1 MRWAGL
7 ACLAMSG
14 CATLGQSHSDS
25 EFAQVPTSPSPPPV
39 TQTAMRARP
48 NCPPATE
55 EMSLRLDAVGRKLL
69 AANPQVLI
77 KPQFSAVGSPEP
89 EIFHT
94 GLVMIWVTEGLICK
108 CQSEAEL
115 AAALAMELG
124 RMVSE
129 REAVV
134 ARDARAADP
143 PLPIALPVGS
153 PGNALA
159 ADPTFF
165 LEMAKYEQDH
175 PRAKRNKPLP
185 LPDPN
190 VVARSM
196 LANAGFQ
203 PSDLDAAMPLIR
215 AAEQNGKIE
224 RQLKGVLVPGGT
236 TWYPR

>member
-1 MRWAGL
+1 
-7 ACLAMSG
+7 
-14 CATLGQSHSDS
+14 
-25 EFAQVPTSPSPPPV
+25 
-39 TQTAMRARP
+39 
-48 NCPPATE
+48 
-55 EMSLRLDAVGRKLL
+55 MSLRVDAVGRKLL
-69 AANPQVLI
+69 AANPQIVI
-77 KPQFSAVGSPEP
+77 KPRFSAIGAPDP

-94 GLVMIWVTEGLICK
+94 ALVMVWVTEGLVRR
-108 CQSEAEL
+108 CQTESEL

-134 ARDARAADP
+134 ARDARIVDP

-165 LEMAKYEQDH
+165 LEMAKYDREH
-175 PRAKRNKPLP
+175 PRSARNKPVP

-190 VVARSM
+190 LVART
-196 LANAGFQ
+196 LLENAGFHK
-203 PSDLDAAMPLIR
+203 SDLDAAMPVIR
-215 AAEQNGKIE
+215 AAEQNGAME
-224 RQLKGVLVPGGT
+224 RQLKGILSPGGT